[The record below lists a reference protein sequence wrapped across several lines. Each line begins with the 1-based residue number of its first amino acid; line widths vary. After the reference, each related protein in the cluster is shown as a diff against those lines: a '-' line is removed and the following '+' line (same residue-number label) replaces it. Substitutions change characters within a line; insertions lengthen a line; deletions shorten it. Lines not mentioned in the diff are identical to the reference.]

1 MSESDFN
8 IQEYLTNGV
17 EIILKDAMRATFRNP
32 KESIFLLKFAKHA
45 KKANLNSQSMPK
57 RPTG

>member
-45 KKANLNSQSMPK
+45 KKANA
-57 RPTG
+57 RYF